1 MDVILLERIAK
12 LGNLG
17 DVVHVKPGYA
27 RNYLLPQRKAL
38 RATEAN
44 KEYFEREK
52 AALEAANEA
61 KRSEAGEVST
71 ALDGQFFVLIRSAGE
86 SGQLYGSVTAR
97 DIATTATEKGYP
109 ITRQQVVIDR
119 PIKELGLHDIEIR
132 LHPEVTVTV
141 TANVALTED
150 EAEAQAARGW
160 RVGEEPPEEA
170 AARAAA
176 EAAPA
181 EEVDE
186 APAEAAEEASGEEAG
201 DGDAPNGA
209 EAGENEETKAET

>member
-1 MDVILLERIAK
+1 MEVILLERIAK

-17 DVVHVKPGYA
+17 DVVNVKRGYA

-44 KEYFEREK
+44 MAYFEREK

-71 ALDGQFFVLIRSAGE
+71 ALDGQFFVLIRQAGE

-97 DIATTATEKGYP
+97 DIATIATEKGFA

-119 PIKELGLHDIEIR
+119 PIKELGLHDIEVR
-132 LHPEVTVTV
+132 LHPEVTVTI
-141 TANVALTED
+141 TTNVALSEQ

-160 RVGEEPPEEA
+160 RVGEEPLEQAAAARAPAEEA
-170 AARAAA
+170 AAAPAAA
-176 EAAPA
+176 G
-181 EEVDE
+181 
-186 APAEAAEEASGEEAG
+186 EAAEEAGEASEG
-201 DGDAPNGA
+201 
-209 EAGENEETKAET
+209 EAGEGGEAKAEG

>member
-1 MDVILLERIAK
+1 MDVILLERITK

-17 DVVHVKPGYA
+17 DVVNVKPGYA

-44 KEYFEREK
+44 KAYFEREK

-71 ALDGQFFVLIRSAGE
+71 ALDGQFFVLIRQAGE

-97 DIATTATEKGYP
+97 DIATIATDKGYP

-119 PIKELGLHDIEIR
+119 PIKELGLHDIEVR

-150 EAEAQAARGW
+150 EAETQAARGL
-160 RVGEEPPEEA
+160 RVGEEPPEEVA
-170 AARAAA
+170 AAPV
-176 EAAPA
+176 EAAP
-181 EEVDE
+181 VDETDDASVE
-186 APAEAAEEASGEEAG
+186 APAETEEAAGGEEAG
-201 DGDAPNGA
+201 ESDESKA
-209 EAGENEETKAET
+209 EA

>member
-1 MDVILLERIAK
+1 MDVILLERINK

-17 DVVHVKPGYA
+17 DVVNVKPGYA

-44 KEYFEREK
+44 RAYFEREK

-71 ALDGQFFVLIRSAGE
+71 ALDGQFFVLIRQAGE

-97 DIATTATEKGYP
+97 DIATIATDKGFP

-119 PIKELGLHDIEIR
+119 PIKELGLHDIEVR

-150 EAEAQAARGW
+150 EAETQAARGL
-160 RVGEEPPEEA
+160 RVGEEPPEEV
-170 AARAAA
+170 
-176 EAAPA
+176 AAPA
-181 EEVDE
+181 EAAAAEETEE
-186 APAEAAEEASGEEAG
+186 APAEAPAEEAAGGEEAG
-201 DGDAPNGA
+201 ESEESKA
-209 EAGENEETKAET
+209 EA

>member
-44 KEYFEREK
+44 KAYFEREK

-61 KRSEAGEVST
+61 KRNEAGEVST
-71 ALDGQFFVLIRSAGE
+71 ALDGQFFVLIRQAGE

-97 DIATTATEKGYP
+97 DIATIATEKGYP

-119 PIKELGLHDIEIR
+119 PIKELGLHDIEVR

-150 EAEAQAARGW
+150 EAETQAARGL
-160 RVGEEPPEEA
+160 RVGEEPPEEVA
-170 AARAAA
+170 APAAA
-176 EAAPA
+176 EETESA
-181 EEVDE
+181 EETAE
-186 APAEAAEEASGEEAG
+186 APAEADETAGGDVEGGDEAG
-201 DGDAPNGA
+201 G
-209 EAGENEETKAET
+209 ETKADA

>member
-17 DVVHVKPGYA
+17 DVVKVKPGYA

-44 KEYFEREK
+44 MSYYEREK

-71 ALDGQFFVLIRSAGE
+71 ALDGRFLVLIRQAGE

-97 DIATTATEKGYP
+97 DIATAASEKGYAV
-109 ITRQQVVIDR
+109 TRQQVVIDR
-119 PIKELGLHDIEIR
+119 PIKELGLHDLDVR

-141 TANVALTED
+141 TVNVALTED
-150 EAEAQAARGW
+150 EAEAQAARGV
-160 RVGEEPPEEA
+160 RVGEEPPEEEA
-170 AARAAA
+170 RPAVAAPAARAVAA
-176 EAAPA
+176 DETPDDGGGAA
-181 EEVDE
+181 
-186 APAEAAEEASGEEAG
+186 SKAG
-201 DGDAPNGA
+201 DGNGGATEDDEPKADA
-209 EAGENEETKAET
+209 

>member
-44 KEYFEREK
+44 KAYFEREK

-71 ALDGQFFVLIRSAGE
+71 ALDGQFFVLIRQAGE

-97 DIATTATEKGYP
+97 DIATIATDKGYP

-119 PIKELGLHDIEIR
+119 PIKELGLHDIEVR

-150 EAEAQAARGW
+150 EAETQAARGL
-160 RVGEEPPEEA
+160 RVGDEPPEEV
-170 AARAAA
+170 
-176 EAAPA
+176 AAPA
-181 EEVDE
+181 PVE
-186 APAEAAEEASGEEAG
+186 APPVEETEEASAETEETTGGEETG
-201 DGDAPNGA
+201 ETDEGKP
-209 EAGENEETKAET
+209 EA

>member
-17 DVVHVKPGYA
+17 DVVKVKPGYA

-44 KEYFEREK
+44 MAYFEREK

-71 ALDGQFFVLIRSAGE
+71 ALDGQFFVLIRQAGE

-97 DIATTATEKGYP
+97 DIADVATGKGFAVK
-109 ITRQQVVIDR
+109 RQQVVIDR
-119 PIKELGLHDIEIR
+119 PIKELGLHDIEVR
-132 LHPEVTVTV
+132 LHPEVTVTI
-141 TANVALTED
+141 TANIALSEQ
-150 EAEAQAARGW
+150 EAEVQAQRGW
-160 RVGEEPPEEA
+160 RVGEEPVDA
-170 AARAAA
+170 AAAAPAAA
-176 EAAPA
+176 APAAPEADEAEPAPA
-181 EEVDE
+181 EEAGD
-186 APAEAAEEASGEEAG
+186 AAEE
-201 DGDAPNGA
+201 PKA
-209 EAGENEETKAET
+209 EA

>member
-17 DVVHVKPGYA
+17 DVVTVKPGFA

-44 KEYFEREK
+44 LAYYEREK

-71 ALDGQFFVLIRSAGE
+71 ALDGQFFVLVRQAGE

-97 DIATTATEKGYP
+97 DIAAEATAKGYAVN
-109 ITRQQVVIDR
+109 RQQVVIDR
-119 PIKELGLHDIEIR
+119 PIKELGLHDIDVR

-141 TANVALTED
+141 TINVALSEQ
-150 EAEAQAARGW
+150 EAEAQAARGL
-160 RVGEEPPEEA
+160 RVGEEPQEEV
-170 AARAAA
+170 
-176 EAAPA
+176 AAPA
-181 EEVDE
+181 
-186 APAEAAEEASGEEAG
+186 APAAEEPVGAESASELLDEAG
-201 DGDAPNGA
+201 QAA
-209 EAGENEETKAET
+209 AGEPDAGPDEDAKPEA

>member
-1 MDVILLERIAK
+1 MDVILLERITK

-17 DVVHVKPGYA
+17 DVVNVKPGYA

-44 KEYFEREK
+44 KAYFEREK

-71 ALDGQFFVLIRSAGE
+71 ALDGQFFVLIRQAGE

-97 DIATTATEKGYP
+97 DIATIATDKGYP
-109 ITRQQVVIDR
+109 INRQQVVIDR
-119 PIKELGLHDIEIR
+119 PIKELGLHDIEVR

-150 EAEAQAARGW
+150 EAETQAARGL
-160 RVGEEPPEEA
+160 RVGDEPPEA
-170 AARAAA
+170 AAAPAPV
-176 EAAPA
+176 EAAPVEET
-181 EEVDE
+181 EEV
-186 APAEAAEEASGEEAG
+186 PAESEEPKDGEEAG
-201 DGDAPNGA
+201 ESDEGKA
-209 EAGENEETKAET
+209 EA

>member
-44 KEYFEREK
+44 KAYFEREK

-71 ALDGQFFVLIRSAGE
+71 ALDGQFFVLIRQAGE

-97 DIATTATEKGYP
+97 DIATIATEKGYP

-119 PIKELGLHDIEIR
+119 PIKELGLHDIEVR

-150 EAEAQAARGW
+150 EAETQAARGL
-160 RVGEEPPEEA
+160 RVGEEPPEEVA
-170 AARAAA
+170 APAAA
-176 EAAPA
+176 EETESA
-181 EEVDE
+181 EETAE
-186 APAEAAEEASGEEAG
+186 APAEADETAGGDVEGGDEAG
-201 DGDAPNGA
+201 G
-209 EAGENEETKAET
+209 ETKADA